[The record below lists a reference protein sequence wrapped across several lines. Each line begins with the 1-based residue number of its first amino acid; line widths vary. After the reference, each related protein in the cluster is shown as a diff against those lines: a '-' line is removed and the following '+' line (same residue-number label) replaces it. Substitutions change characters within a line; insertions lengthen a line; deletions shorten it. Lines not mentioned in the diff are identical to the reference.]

1 MKVVQIK
8 MVDEHYALVASHAR
22 SRGLSVSAYARNS
35 MLDALPK
42 SMSVQLGP
50 EVKKPSQPML
60 AVDGHHYIIGTLTPT
75 ADGLWFNYHT
85 TDLKRHHEAMAADA
99 TPEAMARAIT
109 LAGHLY

>member
-1 MKVVQIK
+1 MKLVQIRIDNNDH
-8 MVDEHYALVASHAR
+8 VALIVESKKQGFTSVAAYGRHLLIS
-22 SRGLSVSAYARNS
+22 SLS
-35 MLDALPK
+35 K
-42 SMSVQLGP
+42 ESVKASSQP
-50 EVKKPSQPML
+50 AKPSQPML